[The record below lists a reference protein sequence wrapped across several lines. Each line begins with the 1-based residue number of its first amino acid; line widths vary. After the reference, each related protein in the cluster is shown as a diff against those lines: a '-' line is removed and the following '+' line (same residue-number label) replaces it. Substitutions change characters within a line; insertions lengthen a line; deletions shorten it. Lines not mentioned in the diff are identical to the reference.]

1 MFRFAWLCLI
11 MTFCIIILIFYIMNF
26 IYTCIHRSRKQCT
39 YIHIY
44 IHIAWIFWYIMTF
57 IEMQLYYTNSLMFC
71 FFILHYTVILPCNTT
86 LFNFI
91 ATWHFV
97 VWVYHI
103 LLIYSTLD
111 GHLEYSDYGAITN
124 RFILN
129 IPVHVSCYKCIWGH
143 LGSTLWVDQR
153 VYAFIQNYYVIQK
166 PQWLYCLHSHQQC
179 IRIPVHILSNVRF
192 LNVFPGEFII
202 FHLSFI
208 LHVSDY

>member
-1 MFRFAWLCLI
+1 MWFKRMVQF
-11 MTFCIIILIFYIMNF
+11 
-26 IYTCIHRSRKQCT
+26 H
-39 YIHIY
+39 
-44 IHIAWIFWYIMTF
+44 
-57 IEMQLYYTNSLMFC
+57 
-71 FFILHYTVILPCNTT
+71 FF
-86 LFNFI
+86 

-97 VWVYHI
+97 VWVYPI

-111 GHLEYSDYGAITN
+111 GHLEYSEYGTITN